1 MIQIYIQK
9 KVNDFCDNKFFSDME
24 NTNSKELVKSINEY
38 VLSQLYHS
46 VIPEKEKDDNII

>member
-46 VIPEKEKDDNII
+46 VIPEKEKNDNII